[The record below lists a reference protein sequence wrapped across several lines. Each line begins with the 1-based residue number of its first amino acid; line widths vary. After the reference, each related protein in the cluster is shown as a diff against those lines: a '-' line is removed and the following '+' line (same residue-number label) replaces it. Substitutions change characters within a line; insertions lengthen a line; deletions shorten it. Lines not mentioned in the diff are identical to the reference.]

1 MDAAVEPP
9 QANLIRYASIASV
22 FLMSL
27 QASGLGLVSSEA
39 VQEIIDIFKGD
50 TVEDLVDDGIITGYD
65 EVLTT
70 EQIKDKLGTSNSNT
84 SVKVNLDAFKT
95 RYTQSW
101 GAGGTV
107 VKLLDTVF
115 QLKEVNGSINDALI
129 NIGNLINDVANK
141 GYITFNQVWQGI
153 TSRISIGLEKIL
165 ESFKASVTEISY
177 IDLVPNGFT
186 VEKTIEGTSAAYGM
200 YYNNYHYINT
210 WNINLPG
217 YYIGLI
223 RSGVYTADVYIYRT
237 DGRPIGT
244 VGYQYKNYGGFGN
257 QNYINIETI
266 FGRIDIPNRLIT
278 VSKAVTANKTVT
290 ADTPYVK
297 LEESVNVNTV
307 DGYNCTKFDNLDK
320 LIEATNNNESIETN
334 VPSNSFINNKIGT
347 INNDNVSTIE
357 TSIDSDTSV
366 VVPKIGDYEIWVKRI
381 IDAINNNEGNGTI
394 TDVTNTYINNYAWP
408 TTVLQPD
415 IAIPGTYPLD
425 QVDDSQPFVTPRPDV
440 TAEDAENTVYLGSVP
455 QAIKERFPF
464 SIPWDL
470 YNAFHGLASVQRQA
484 PHIHWDFEAGRWG
497 KLGEVDID
505 LSDFD
510 SVARLCRNL
519 ELLGYIVGLILA
531 TRGLIGN

>member
-1 MDAAVEPP
+1 MEAAVEPP
-9 QANLIRYASIASV
+9 QANLIKSASIASV
-22 FLMSL
+22 FLMTL

-115 QLKEVNGSINDALI
+115 QLKQVNGSINDALV
-129 NIGNLINDVANK
+129 NVGNLINDVANK
-141 GYITFNQVWQGI
+141 GYITFNQIWGGI
-153 TSRISIGLEKIL
+153 TNRIGVTLGNIL
-165 ESFKASVTEISY
+165 ESFKNLGNTGEPANLMDAGWTFNSSCPGYSLGIFTGQYGQETRAFIS
-177 IDLVPNGFT
+177 I
-186 VEKTIEGTSAAYGM
+186 
-200 YYNNYHYINT
+200 
-210 WNINLPG
+210 INLPG
-217 YYIGLI
+217 YTLGLVGGNCYLVRI
-223 RSGVYTADVYIYRT
+223 DKRS
-237 DGRPIGT
+237 IGT
-244 VGYQYKNYGGFGN
+244 VSYWQWWNRGINESGVTNIGDYITIDIDNRSIELKSIPDSTKGWKTITDTENYVVRFGN
-257 QNYINIETI
+257 YNDYSSKDNPVRRGYIASYYGELLDMIGGTEEV
-266 FGRIDIPNRLIT
+266 DIPT
-278 VSKAVTANKTVT
+278 
-290 ADTPYVK
+290 
-297 LEESVNVNTV
+297 NTFV
-307 DGYNCTKFDNLDK
+307 
-320 LIEATNNNESIETN
+320 NNNSGVLDTENYKEA
-334 VPSNSFINNKIGT
+334 
-347 INNDNVSTIE
+347 STA
-357 TSIDSDTSV
+357 IDSDTSV

-381 IDAINNNEGNGTI
+381 VDAINNNEGTGTI

-415 IAIPGTYPLD
+415 VAIPGTYPLD

-470 YNAFHGLASVQRQA
+470 YNAFHGLASVQRKA